1 MLDPVLFYDG
11 ECNLCHWAV
20 RRVIRY
26 DRKALFRFS
35 PLQGELAREIGV
47 AKPEEPMNTVLLYHQ
62 GMVYAKSRAVFKVMQ
77 LLGFPYSIFSVF
89 KVLPLFVTDGLYN
102 VVARNRHRWF
112 GRKEACLIPEP
123 RLMERFLP

>member
-11 ECNLCHWAV
+11 DCNLCHWAV
-20 RRVIRY
+20 RWVIRY

-35 PLQGELAREIGV
+35 PLQGAFAREVGV

-123 RLMERFLP
+123 ALMERFLP